1 MSENSLIPT
10 FPSLLFNTASQ
21 ARKIA
26 TKQVAKILFENDG
39 SVNKEQC
46 QEIFEILYSLNDVR
60 SEISNFFTKHHDP
73 LNHIFI
79 EWVEQEGFTDVIDSI
94 VEKINWSVVVSCA
107 KIPTKLYK
115 KQGPEKSLRLAGE
128 ATGKF
133 IVKDKPGAEIAFVYG
148 DSRVF
153 SGVNNAKHN
162 ETCVLFIFGYKERVG
177 RYS

>member
-1 MSENSLIPT
+1 MSEKNLVPT
-10 FPSLLFNTASQ
+10 LPSLLFTTASQ
-21 ARKIA
+21 AKKNA
-26 TKQVAKILFENDG
+26 AKQVAKILFENDG
-39 SVNKEQC
+39 NVSKEQG
-46 QEIFEILYSLNDVR
+46 QEIFEILYSLNDLR
-60 SEISNFFTKHHDP
+60 SEISNFFTKQHDP

-94 VEKINWSVVVSCA
+94 VNKINWSVVVSCA
-107 KIPTKLYK
+107 KIPTKLYN

-133 IVKDKPGAEIAFVYG
+133 IIKDKPVAEIAFVYG

-153 SGVNNAKHN
+153 NGANNAKSN